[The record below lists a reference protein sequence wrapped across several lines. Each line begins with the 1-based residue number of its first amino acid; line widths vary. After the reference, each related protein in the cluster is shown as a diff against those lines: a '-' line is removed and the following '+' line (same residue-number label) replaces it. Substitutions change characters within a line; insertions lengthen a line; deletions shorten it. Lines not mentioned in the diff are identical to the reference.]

1 MLLDKVLCVRNG
13 TRFALRA
20 LPAQAV
26 QLTADAVLQQ
36 PKQLLCVGTLPQSV
50 LHALIELLIGA
61 AVLLQAVAHRS

>member
-1 MLLDKVLCVRNG
+1 M
-13 TRFALRA
+13 
-20 LPAQAV
+20 QAV